1 MEIRPLMPG
10 DAEAYVRLRRE
21 MLLDSPWAFSSSTDD
36 DHASDPAIVRQ
47 RLSQPG
53 QAIIGA
59 FDGGLIGSAGIYR
72 QRQGKMSH
80 RAHVWGVYVTPTRR
94 GHGVGERLLRMA
106 MEVAASWPG
115 VTSLSLSASVRSPG
129 AIRLYER
136 VGFRAWGVE
145 PGAIVLDGGAIDEVH
160 MVAWLG
166 G

>member
-21 MLLDSPWAFSSSTDD
+21 MLLDSPWAFASSPGD
-36 DHASDPAIVRQ
+36 DHASDPAIVRE

-94 GHGVGERLLRMA
+94 GHGVGERLMRMA

-115 VTSLSLSASVRSPG
+115 ITSLLLSASVRSPG

-145 PGAIVLDGGAIDEVH
+145 PGAIVLDGEAIDEVH